1 MRKCK
6 DRKILAMILAAS
18 MIFQNVPLAAF
29 ASEETSAAVLQKEE
43 VKETEQETE
52 QETGQET
59 EQKTEQ
65 EQEPQQGTDSQTNTS
80 SESETQPQA
89 DSLAEQNSQT
99 KANQES
105 EEIHLGLEL
114 LEATQKITIKSS
126 EDFIKL
132 SNQNANTYQSAEIT
146 ITRGAGVAFDLTKA
160 TADGETFQGF
170 GSKDAPFQGTI
181 TITNAESGIEIPI
194 NQSFFNYLDQS
205 ATINNGLYL
214 KVGEEC
220 KTPLLAENFVNA
232 SKTETEA
239 KLSLVIDAATDTNSS
254 TKERYSFGGLIGNMA
269 KETALSLTV
278 ENKIADNGQT
288 KVSGSGNL
296 GFFCNT
302 MEEGAFLTIAA
313 YTGDAGYVL
322 SAENG
327 HVGGLVGEMKGNAE
341 LTVTM
346 DLKLQGI
353 VKTTGNTYAAGGLVG
368 KADTPDIKLTG
379 KVTCKETISAS
390 GEDTS
395 VGGYIGNAVIQK
407 MMPLDFNNLDVQVIL
422 GDGSHTGGLFGVLNY
437 DCMTGD
443 TLTLL
448 NAKATPAFQG
458 SNWQSGGLIGQY
470 TANALK
476 STLSIPS
483 SIVTITHS
491 GSAESFGGVIGF
503 IAGTKAGS
511 ALDNATAAYVE
522 IDGAAVTVNAESYNS
537 SIY

>member
-1 MRKCK
+1 M
-6 DRKILAMILAAS
+6 
-18 MIFQNVPLAAF
+18 
-29 ASEETSAAVLQKEE
+29 
-43 VKETEQETE
+43 
-52 QETGQET
+52 
-59 EQKTEQ
+59 
-65 EQEPQQGTDSQTNTS
+65 
-80 SESETQPQA
+80 
-89 DSLAEQNSQT
+89 
-99 KANQES
+99 
-105 EEIHLGLEL
+105 
-114 LEATQKITIKSS
+114 
-126 EDFIKL
+126 
-132 SNQNANTYQSAEIT
+132 
-146 ITRGAGVAFDLTKA
+146 
-160 TADGETFQGF
+160 
-170 GSKDAPFQGTI
+170 
-181 TITNAESGIEIPI
+181 
-194 NQSFFNYLDQS
+194 
-205 ATINNGLYL
+205 
-214 KVGEEC
+214 GEEC

-313 YTGDAGYVL
+313 YTGDASYVL

-341 LTVTM
+341 LTVTP

-353 VKTTGNTYAAGGLVG
+353 VKTTGKTYAAGGLVG
-368 KADTPDIKLTG
+368 KVDTPDIKLTG
-379 KVTCKETISAS
+379 KVICKETISAS
-390 GEDTS
+390 GEDTA
-395 VGGYIGNAVIQK
+395 VGGYIGNAVFQK
-407 MMPLDFNNLDVQVIL
+407 MKPLDFNNLDVQATL
-422 GDGSHTGGLFGVLNY
+422 GDGSHAGGLFGVLNY
-437 DCMTGD
+437 DCTTGGI
-443 TLTLL
+443 LTLS
-448 NAKATPAFQG
+448 NAKATPDFKG

-483 SIVTITHS
+483 STVTITHS

-511 ALDNATAAYVE
+511 ALDNATAA
-522 IDGAAVTVNAESYNS
+522 
-537 SIY
+537 